1 MAAPGRIPPVEP
13 AKQVARLKNSE
24 MAATGRYR
32 PEADLHQYLSSMIC
46 SLLAAGCWLL
56 AAYGVVTRPLPTQIS
71 HSMDR
76 FTFAYSANKFIV
88 RSWA

>member
-46 SLLAAGCWLL
+46 LLL